1 MIRIPENIYQK
12 MIEHAKRE
20 WPLECCGI
28 LGGKDHTVVES
39 FELQNVEKSPIR
51 YSMSPK
57 EQWKTFEEMEKQNI
71 EMIATY
77 HSHPHTIPFPSETDV
92 KLACYPDVVTII
104 ISLKDENNPVMKA
117 FRIEKDAIYPEEVVI
132 I

>member
-20 WPLECCGI
+20 WPIECCGI

-39 FELQNVEKSPIR
+39 FELQNVEKSPLR

>member
-20 WPLECCGI
+20 WPFECCGI
-28 LGGKDHTVVES
+28 LGGKDHTAVEA
-39 FELQNVEKSPIR
+39 FELQNIEKSPIR

-57 EQWKTFEEMEKQNI
+57 EQWETFEKMERQKI

-77 HSHPHTIPFPSETDV
+77 HSHPNTTPFPSETDV
-92 KLACYPDVVTII
+92 KLACYPDIVTII
-104 ISLKDENNPVMKA
+104 ISLKEENNPIMKA
-117 FRIEKDAIYPEEVVI
+117 FRIEKDAIYPEEIVI